1 MNSSQ
6 QDLLTLQDAIYRDK
20 VERARK
26 MSPEERFM
34 EGLALSD
41 EVLQRML
48 EGVMWQLG
56 IDDEEQSWLEVKNR
70 MDRLEEYH
78 NRGFLVTEAPAT
90 T

>member
-56 IDDEEQSWLEVKNR
+56 IDDEEHAWLEVKNR
-70 MDRLEEYH
+70 MDRLVFH
-78 NRGFLVTEAPAT
+78 KI
-90 T
+90 